1 MREFNGLCARVRAV
15 RDCTRLRNRVSTR
28 SGTPLSLNGMHIYGV
43 TVPGVRVTGVRGAR
57 VTERER
63 RKGGKSGKLGRRR
76 ERERKKATAAAPSTC
91 LAAPSGVTNLNGTLC
106 APIASACLLILTLQR
121 RRRLRLTGFLS
132 ATCTAS
138 HAPMLPLIMIAF
150 KFRRTG
156 FPSSRDRVFSFARD
170 KIDRSIF
177 GRDFIRESCFFKLTL
192 DRGDIEEPRSEIRYN
207 VRWLYYVNEISG

>member
-1 MREFNGLCARVRAV
+1 MENW
-15 RDCTRLRNRVSTR
+15 
-28 SGTPLSLNGMHIYGV
+28 
-43 TVPGVRVTGVRGAR
+43 
-57 VTERER
+57 
-63 RKGGKSGKLGRRR
+63 GGG

-170 KIDRSIF
+170 KIRRLTDQFLAAILF
-177 GRDFIRESCFFKLTL
+177 GNRVFLNRHS
-192 DRGDIEEPRSEIRYN
+192 IEE
-207 VRWLYYVNEISG
+207 ISRNREVKFDITFVGCIT

>member
-1 MREFNGLCARVRAV
+1 MENW
-15 RDCTRLRNRVSTR
+15 
-28 SGTPLSLNGMHIYGV
+28 
-43 TVPGVRVTGVRGAR
+43 
-57 VTERER
+57 
-63 RKGGKSGKLGRRR
+63 GGER

-170 KIDRSIF
+170 KIRRLTDQFLAAILF
-177 GRDFIRESCFFKLTL
+177 GNRVFLNGHS
-192 DRGDIEEPRSEIRYN
+192 IEE
-207 VRWLYYVNEISG
+207 ISRNREVKFDITFVGCIT